1 MGKLGLYIKE
11 VNEKTTQ
18 NNQYEVLTSSQG
30 GIVSQEDYFNK
41 QVASTDNTGYKVI
54 RKGQFTYRSMSDTG
68 RFYINRLTNREVG
81 IVSPAYPVFEILSD
95 RITSDYL
102 SLFFQSEHFQSQ
114 ISDKASGSTRLALR
128 YSKLENVEINIIA
141 KEKQEKIV
149 RNIDLIKKVIEA
161 EEREQSILDELIKSR
176 FNELFGDPLLN
187 EYGFEIKELSKLAP
201 FNSVKNAIVVNNN
214 TWLLNLDMIES
225 DTGRIIE
232 KIRTSEIGD
241 STIEFDTTCVLYS
254 KLRPY
259 LNKVVIPDE
268 NGIGTSELISM
279 RCDSKIIT
287 REYLAYSLRHK
298 SFVNYINSKTGGA
311 KMPRTNM
318 NDLRSF
324 KMPIPPMELQEGFSS
339 FVNQIDKL
347 KFSRLVE
354 NSVIFNRKIGG
365 VCA

>member
-1 MGKLGLYIKE
+1 MEYKSLDSLVKFVGGYSFKSEKYVPSGLR
-11 VNEKTTQ
+11 
-18 NNQYEVLTSSQG
+18 
-30 GIVSQEDYFNK
+30 
-41 QVASTDNTGYKVI
+41 VI
-54 RKGQFTYRSMSDTG
+54 RITNVQDGILEDNAPCYYPIEYKDMIGNALLKEGDLLMSLTG
-68 RFYINRLTNREVG
+68 NVGRVAFITDEFLPAGLNQRVECFRTDDNIIKKYLFYMFKSKTFIQEALKNATGAAQLNMSTTWLKDYMVPIRNSNEMNSITKTLES
-81 IVSPAYPVFEILSD
+81 IESAILSEKNA
-95 RITSDYL
+95 IL
-102 SLFFQSEHFQSQ
+102 SYDS
-114 ISDKASGSTRLALR
+114 
-128 YSKLENVEINIIA
+128 
-141 KEKQEKIV
+141 
-149 RNIDLIKKVIEA
+149 
-161 EEREQSILDELIKSR
+161 LIKSR

-187 EYGFEIKELSKLAP
+187 EYDFEIKELSKLAP

-347 KFSRLVE
+347 KFINKR
-354 NSVIFNRKIGG
+354 
-365 VCA
+365 

>member
-1 MGKLGLYIKE
+1 MRNFLSIFENQTRLGTKIYVPDYLETGNYPIVDQSRKLICGYKNEPDGLYTNTPFIVFGDVTRTIKYIDFPCYLGADGSVILKVKDKNYSAKYLYYYLLHLHQYIPNAGYNRHYKYLKDLSFKQPTLDE
-11 VNEKTTQ
+11 QIMQVIVLDKLNE
-18 NNQYEVLTSSQG
+18 
-30 GIVSQEDYFNK
+30 
-41 QVASTDNTGYKVI
+41 
-54 RKGQFTYRSMSDTG
+54 
-68 RFYINRLTNREVG
+68 
-81 IVSPAYPVFEILSD
+81 
-95 RITSDYL
+95 
-102 SLFFQSEHFQSQ
+102 
-114 ISDKASGSTRLALR
+114 
-128 YSKLENVEINIIA
+128 
-141 KEKQEKIV
+141 
-149 RNIDLIKKVIEA
+149 LIKKCEIEI
-161 EEREQSILDELIKSR
+161 ELYNELIKSR

-187 EYGFEIKELSKLAP
+187 EYGFEIKELSKLVP

-279 RCDSKIIT
+279 RCDSNIIT

-318 NDLRSF
+318 NELRSF
-324 KMPIPPMELQEGFSS
+324 KIPIPPLELQEGFSS

-347 KFSRLVE
+347 KFS
-354 NSVIFNRKIGG
+354 NRNPNT
-365 VCA
+365 